1 MTTNQELEALYGPLA
16 PYSEHKRGDTITYE
30 QEGVR
35 NTGKILWVCA
45 RGQVSESG
53 PVLPLHYIVEN
64 THGGWPDTVY
74 PQEVIIL

>member
-1 MTTNQELEALYGPLA
+1 MTTEKDLEALYGPLA

-35 NTGKILWVCA
+35 NTGKILWVCE
-45 RGQVSESG
+45 RGQVSEEG

-64 THGGWPDTVY
+64 IHGGWPDTVF
-74 PQEVIIL
+74 PQEVIVA